1 MRTVDAASNG
11 RGVVGELPLR
21 DHTRPRPTHSHADER
36 TTGPAFRETGAMHAY
51 DPLRFHGTVTWLT
64 HEQGGRRTGP
74 PTSGPDRDYAAT
86 GFVPPLNVDTGL
98 ASLVVRPATP
108 GAWRSAAD
116 AGWLVG
122 DFQYPHDVAAGNVI
136 VVTEGPT
143 VVGYFHVESVG

>member
-1 MRTVDAASNG
+1 MLAHIMPMCG
-11 RGVVGELPLR
+11 RMGRRSWRL
-21 DHTRPRPTHSHADER
+21 
-36 TTGPAFRETGAMHAY
+36 GAVHRY
-51 DPLRFHGTVTWLT
+51 DPLRFHGTIVWLT
-64 HEQGGRRTGP
+64 DEQGGQHTGP
-74 PTSGPDRDYAAT
+74 PVPTADRDYAAN
-86 GFVPPLNVDTGL
+86 GFVPPLTVDTGL

-122 DFQYPHDVAAGNVI
+122 DHRYPHDVTAGDVI

>member
-1 MRTVDAASNG
+1 MDGHGIEQTEHVH
-11 RGVVGELPLR
+11 P
-21 DHTRPRPTHSHADER
+21 
-36 TTGPAFRETGAMHAY
+36 Y
-51 DPLRFHGTVTWLT
+51 DPFRFHGTVVWLT
-64 HEQGGRRTGP
+64 ADQGGRRTGP
-74 PTSGPDRDYAAT
+74 PVTTAENDYAAT
-86 GFVPPLNVDTGL
+86 GFVPPLTVATGL

-122 DFQYPHDVAAGNVI
+122 DYRYPVDVAAGDVI